1 LRDRYLF
8 FFFAAF
14 LAGFFAAFFFAFTM
28 VVNPSVVTPS
38 SIESNR
44 FDSLGTPQFGENQ
57 TYRQTKIPGDHY
69 RKFR

>member
-14 LAGFFAAFFFAFTM
+14 LAGFFAAFFFAFM
-28 VVNPSVVTPS
+28 VVNPSVVSPS
-38 SIESNR
+38 SVESNR
-44 FDSLGTPQFGENQ
+44 FDSLGTSQFGENQ
-57 TYRQTKIPGDHY
+57 THPQTKIPGDHY